1 MENLANWANWDW
13 TLGPQWTKQAK
24 QFQTFPPP
32 QQPLAP
38 NCSTDNQCC
47 AATPGPS
54 CGVCTVCQRNSPPVT
69 WKTRLAFVC
78 LPKEYGN
85 FDSPYS
91 CGLKYGK
98 ICQQLWL
105 ESILTILTKT
115 GIWCDCMWLQL
126 IYQIENLQYASSQCV
141 VNALSTCA
149 EYIILNSQPVQ
160 GSSHCL
166 TKACFGT
173 AFLMAK

>member
-38 NCSTDNQCC
+38 NCSTDNQCF

-78 LPKEYGN
+78 LPTEYGN

-91 CGLKYGK
+91 CG
-98 ICQQLWL
+98 
-105 ESILTILTKT
+105 KT
-115 GIWCDCMWLQL
+115 WQNMSTVVTGTYFDNFDKNWDLMWLHVTVTYLSERKLAVRILAMCCQRPL
-126 IYQIENLQYASSQCV
+126 HVCRIHHSQK
-141 VNALSTCA
+141 STSA
-149 EYIILNSQPVQ
+149 RLKS
-160 GSSHCL
+160 L
-166 TKACFGT
+166 
-173 AFLMAK
+173 LD